1 MARLETGLRR
11 ARLNSGLKQ
20 SELAERAGI
29 SRQTLSV
36 LESGRGQ
43 PATLIALRLA
53 RVLGCRVEE
62 LFWLRDEGG
71 ELTAELA
78 DGARPRSSG
87 SDRALVG
94 SVASR
99 WVAHALSREDP
110 LALTT
115 PADALLVRG
124 RQSGGMVRLR
134 ALRPLEALQANVL
147 VSGCDPGLA
156 VLAGRVQDRWPGQRL
171 CWIPVSSDAALKSLA
186 RGHAHLAGA
195 HLFDEETGEYNLP
208 FVRRVFGGRPMVVV
222 TFAHFEEGFA
232 VAKGNPRR
240 IRKPEDIAKPEVR
253 FVNREP
259 GAGARRLL
267 DRLLRKAR
275 VPSSAVKGY
284 QRLLGGHLEV
294 AQAVAMGAADAGVVA
309 RSAAIAHGLDF
320 VPLSEERFDLVFP
333 KEWSA
338 DVRAGRIVETLE
350 GRAFRRELASLGG
363 YDTRESGHLVTELK
377 LK

>member
-1 MARLETGLRR
+1 LK
-11 ARLNSGLKQ
+11 SGLKQ

-78 DGARPRSSG
+78 GDVLPRNG
-87 SDRALVG
+87 HPGRALVG
-94 SVASR
+94 SVANR

-115 PADALLVRG
+115 PADALFVRS
-124 RQSGGMVRLR
+124 RPSDRRTVRLR
-134 ALRPLEALQANVL
+134 PLRPLEALESNVL
-147 VSGCDPGLA
+147 LSGCDPGLA
-156 VLAGRVQDRWPGQRL
+156 VLAGRMHDRWPGQRL
-171 CWIPVSSDAALKSLA
+171 CWIPVSSDAALRALG
-186 RGHAHLAGA
+186 RGHVHVAGA
-195 HLFDEETGEYNLP
+195 HLFDEESRQYNVP
-208 FVRRVFGGRPMVVV
+208 FVRRAFGGRPMVVI
-222 TFAHFEEGFA
+222 TFAHLEEGFA

-240 IRKPEDIAKPEVR
+240 IRKPEDIAGPGVR

-275 VPSSAVKGY
+275 VPASAVKGY
-284 QRLLGGHLEV
+284 EKLLGGHLQV

-320 VPLSEERFDLVFP
+320 VPLSQERFDLVFP
-333 KEWSA
+333 KEWGA
-338 DVRAGRIVETLE
+338 DVRAARIVETLE
-350 GRAFRRELASLGG
+350 SRAFRRELVSLGG
-363 YDTRESGHLVTELK
+363 YDTRESGHVVTELK
-377 LK
+377 LG